1 MEGYMRGR
9 LRSRLSLSA
18 VVGCL
23 LVMVAASPASA
34 QPRGSDDVVVLTG
47 GAAVGSDEVV
57 DNVVVFD
64 GGAVVQ
70 GSVNE
75 SVVSFNGDVRV
86 TGQVDGDVVVFK
98 GKATIAD
105 GARVGGDVRTVQQAS
120 VEEGAQVRGTVG
132 RINRVDFEDVF
143 PFAFGARVAWWL
155 AVSVSTLVLGL
166 LLLWLAPRLAAAV
179 AERSSLASLG
189 AFGWGLLLFIGLPIV
204 AVLALVTVVGIPFGL
219 GLFSALM
226 AIYAIGYVTSG
237 WMLGRRLLGEDRSKF
252 VIFLAGWAVLRVIA
266 LIPILGGI
274 VSAIATIL
282 GLGVLVLARRAAP
295 REPAAQPA
303 AARA

>member
-1 MEGYMRGR
+1 MRGR
-9 LRSRLSLSA
+9 MRSRLSLSA

-23 LVMVAASPASA
+23 LVMVAASPAWA
-34 QPRGSDDVVVLTG
+34 QPRESDDVVVLTG
-47 GAAVGSDEVV
+47 GAAVGPEEVV

-64 GGAVVQ
+64 GGAIVE
-70 GSVNE
+70 GSVND
-75 SVVSFNGDVRV
+75 SLVSFNGDVTV

-98 GKATIAD
+98 GKATIRE
-105 GARVGGDVRTVQQAS
+105 GARVGGDVRTVEKAQ
-120 VEEGAQVRGTVG
+120 VEEGAEVRGTVG
-132 RINRVDFEDVF
+132 RINRVDFDDVF
-143 PFAFGARVAWWL
+143 PFAFGARLAWWF
-155 AVSVSTLVLGL
+155 AVSVSILVLGF

-179 AERSSLASLG
+179 AERSSLASLP

-204 AVLALVTVVGIPFGL
+204 AVLALVTIVGIPFGL

-226 AIYAIGYVTSG
+226 AIYATGYVTSG
-237 WMLGRRLLGEDRSKF
+237 WMLGRRVLGEGRSKY
-252 VIFLAGWAVLRVIA
+252 VVFLAGWAILRVVA

-282 GLGVLVLARRAAP
+282 GLGVLVTARRAAP

-303 AARA
+303 ASRA